1 MKVLLLGVDV
11 TRASCDATVYDGIET
26 TMFNT
31 AGQLDQTAE
40 RIAEFTADVR
50 HKCDAVAWTKQ
61 DVMTSEDSD
70 PVPLSPEERSFHR
83 VLPFETDHIMSK
95 TQMSPYPE
103 HESYFEDLK
112 DQGIDTVVLMGF
124 DARNCIYWTVDS
136 LLENDFK
143 VIVPEE
149 LIGDSNGSHPLY
161 AFEDYMH
168 EVYSGKLVITNAEN
182 AADMILKDEVE
193 RTPPLPTRTWNDLNS
208 LLFGPGS

>member
-11 TRASCDATVYDGIET
+11 TRASCDASVYEDLQN
-26 TMFNT
+26 TMYNT
-31 AGQLDQTAE
+31 AGQLDETAQ
-40 RIAEFTADVR
+40 RIADFTADVR
-50 HKCDAVAWTKQ
+50 RNCDAVAWTKQ
-61 DVMTSEDSD
+61 DVMTFEDRD
-70 PVPLSPEERSFHR
+70 PEPLTQEEREFHH
-83 VLPFETDHIMSK
+83 VIPMETDHIMSK

-103 HESYFEDLK
+103 HEAYFEDLK

-149 LIGDSNGSHPLY
+149 LIGDSNGAHPLY

-168 EVYSGKLVITNAEN
+168 DVYSGKLVITNAEN
-182 AADMILKDEVE
+182 AADMILKDEAE